1 MPNPWLIFFTINHD
15 FHFTYIKYL
24 AISHRT
30 DNSIFS
36 FRTFKEI
43 YKRYRNRRIFREE
56 FDNCLKL
63 EVQGCVLSIT
73 THLGQYFIR
82 LYEPAQTI
90 KAIWEAAWH
99 HTVFWESCVNEM
111 QSQFLGLVIFGLLSK
126 KYRRFPAQN
135 PYAEN
140 SMTFTEQ
147 PQQIPMMP
155 VPWQFSETAGH
166 GRDFLAIFPQSGEKV
181 WSGEQHCSHNK
192 EINHTESISH
202 L

>member
-36 FRTFKEI
+36 FRTFKVI
-43 YKRYRNRRIFREE
+43 YERYRNRSIFREE
-56 FDNCLKL
+56 FENCLKL
-63 EVQGCVLSIT
+63 GVKGCVLWII

-90 KAIWEAAWH
+90 KAMLEAAWH
-99 HTVFWESCVNEM
+99 HTIFWESCVNEM

-126 KYRRFPAQN
+126 KYRRFPDQN

-140 SMTFTEQ
+140 SMTFKEQ
-147 PQQIPMMP
+147 AQQIPMMS
-155 VPWQFSETAGH
+155 VPWAVFWDSGSWQGLL
-166 GRDFLAIFPQSGEKV
+166 GNIPQSGEMLR
-181 WSGEQHCSHNK
+181 SGGPGVFTQ
-192 EINHTESISH
+192 
-202 L
+202 